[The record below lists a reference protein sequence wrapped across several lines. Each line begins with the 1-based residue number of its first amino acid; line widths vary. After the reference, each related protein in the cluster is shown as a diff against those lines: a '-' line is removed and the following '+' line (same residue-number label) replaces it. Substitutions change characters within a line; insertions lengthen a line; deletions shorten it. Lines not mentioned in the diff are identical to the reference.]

1 MRDPLAERNKVIDN
15 YWAKIQAQAA
25 VITQM
30 EARIIKMQADDREL
44 IAENVALREI
54 LSDVYGGTRTICDPA
69 EDYEPKFLTEPI
81 EYLRHRLFRAGAFY
95 PENPRDDKQS

>member
-1 MRDPLAERNKVIDN
+1 MRDPLAERNRTIDN

-44 IAENVALREI
+44 IAENVALRK
-54 LSDVYGGTRTICDPA
+54 LLADVYSTTYRSGFHRTPEFFAAFSQEPVDKLRTRFVKLLLQGRPDV
-69 EDYEPKFLTEPI
+69 YK
-81 EYLRHRLFRAGAFY
+81 
-95 PENPRDDKQS
+95 S